1 MVTIAK
7 ILSLG
12 KSVVFSFY
20 MYTVVTHDGRF
31 HADDIFGVAVV
42 QLRFGAENIHVIR
55 TKEQSHIDEADI
67 VLDVGGVYEPARM
80 RFDHHQ
86 NGAPVRGNGLPYA
99 AFGLLWKEFG
109 IAITGSDVIAEKIEK
124 KLAQPIDAGDNG
136 IILYNTTEYDIA
148 PAEVYDLVESF
159 MPPLG
164 SHGDA
169 NEAFLKAVDVARGY
183 LERVIERAKIKEA
196 LRAQARA
203 GYESAED
210 KTVLVFDIPMKRDLL
225 MEFPEVKIIVTPD
238 EEGSKWSA
246 LAVPIEDGTFETRI
260 SFPAAWAGLRDEELT
275 EVSGVPDAIFC
286 HKNLFLF
293 VARSKE
299 AAIEAAEKAVSG
311 G

>member
-1 MVTIAK
+1 LAK
-7 ILSLG
+7 VWYFHFI
-12 KSVVFSFY
+12 

-42 QLRFGAENIHVIR
+42 QLRFGAENIHLIR
-55 TKEQSHIDEADI
+55 TREQAHIDEADI
-67 VLDVGGVYEPARM
+67 VLDVGGIYDSSRM

-86 NGAPVRGNGLPYA
+86 NGAPVRENGLPYA

-109 IAITGSDVIAEKIEK
+109 PAITGSEVIAEKIEK

-136 IILYNTTEYDIA
+136 IILYNTTEHDIA

-169 NEAFLKAVDVARGY
+169 NEAFMKAVEVARAY

-196 LRAQARA
+196 LREKARA
-203 GYESAED
+203 GYDSAED
-210 KTVLVFDIPMKRDLL
+210 KTVIVFDVPMKRDLL

-246 LAVPIEDGTFETRI
+246 LAVPTEDGTFETRVL
-260 SFPAAWAGLRDEELT
+260 FPSDWAGLRDEELA

-299 AAIEAAEKAVSG
+299 GAVEAAKKAV
-311 G
+311 